1 MTDTAITIRSVDK
14 IFRTPAGNV
23 QAIEDVSFD
32 IAKGEFVALIGPSG
46 CGKSTLLRILA
57 GLTSATSGEVQL
69 HGEAIQEPH
78 PQVGMVFQSYAS
90 FPWLTVLQNTLF
102 GPDLHDIARKDS
114 EPLAR
119 EILDRVGLSRF
130 VDAYP
135 TQLSGGMQQR
145 VAIARTL
152 ANRPD
157 VLLMDEPFGALD
169 ALTRVDMQELILRL
183 WQEERKTVV
192 FVTHDIDEAIYL
204 ADRIVVLS
212 PHPGR
217 LHEIDTVD
225 LPRPRTMETI
235 EDPRFTEMRLH
246 LRRTLFAMKDH
257 PVETG
262 APA

>member
-1 MTDTAITIRSVDK
+1 M
-14 IFRTPAGNV
+14 
-23 QAIEDVSFD
+23 
-32 IAKGEFVALIGPSG
+32 ALIGPSG

-57 GLTSATSGEVQL
+57 GLTGVTEGEVRL
-69 HGEAIQEPH
+69 GDDRIDEPH

-90 FPWLTVLQNTLF
+90 FPWLTVLENTLF
-102 GPDLHDIARKDS
+102 GPDLHGVARGES
-114 EPLAR
+114 EPMAR
-119 EILDRVGLSRF
+119 DILDRVGLSQF
-130 VDAYP
+130 AETYP

-192 FVTHDIDEAIYL
+192 FVTHDIDEAVYL
-204 ADRIVVLS
+204 ADRIVVLA

-217 LHEIDTVD
+217 LYEIDRVD

-235 EDPRFTEMRLH
+235 EDPRFVELRVH
-246 LRRTLFAMKDH
+246 LRQTLFAMKT
-257 PVETG
+257 PSPEE
-262 APA
+262 A

>member
-1 MTDTAITIRSVDK
+1 MNTPAITIRGVGKDFSTKSGPVRALENVDL
-14 IFRTPAGNV
+14 
-23 QAIEDVSFD
+23 D
-32 IAKGEFVALIGPSG
+32 ITGEEFVALIGPSG

-57 GLTSATSGEVQL
+57 GLSSASTGEVML
-69 HGEAIQEPH
+69 GEEPIVEPH

-90 FPWLTVLQNTLF
+90 FPWLTVLGNTLF
-102 GPDLHDIARKDS
+102 GPDLHGMDRRES
-114 EPLAR
+114 EPMAR
-119 EILDRVGLSRF
+119 DILQRVGLTRF
-130 VDAYP
+130 ADAYP
-135 TQLSGGMQQR
+135 TELSGGMQQR

-152 ANRPD
+152 ANRPN

-217 LHEIDTVD
+217 LHEIDPVE
-225 LPRPRTMETI
+225 LPRPRTMESL
-235 EDPRFTEMRLH
+235 EDPRFFDLRVH
-246 LRRTLFAMKDH
+246 LRRTLFSMKHAD
-257 PVETG
+257 EE
-262 APA
+262 AA